1 MSYEKLKPC
10 PFCGGKA
17 RFNQAIEGMK
27 DNKYTWRKWVYC
39 TNCYAA
45 TNKSTNRAEV
55 ARAWNKRVGATI
67 PCTTIFSNGMEYE
80 CFVEHNCERCTRFRK
95 GKCKIFNACEQAR
108 FDKSKFPYEY
118 LLDYESGLAGK
129 ECRLFTNMPAER
141 KRKNKQIQGQCT
153 FDMDGESDDN

>member
-55 ARAWNKRVGATI
+55 ARAWNKRA
-67 PCTTIFSNGMEYE
+67 
-80 CFVEHNCERCTRFRK
+80 
-95 GKCKIFNACEQAR
+95 
-108 FDKSKFPYEY
+108 
-118 LLDYESGLAGK
+118 
-129 ECRLFTNMPAER
+129 
-141 KRKNKQIQGQCT
+141 
-153 FDMDGESDDN
+153 DGESDDN